1 VHTGSKKIPMAYVL
15 ENAPRVTFLVI
26 GNNLVLWKI
35 NTYKKNIFPTRSVLE
50 PVGACY
56 SRLANEPVA

>member
-1 VHTGSKKIPMAYVL
+1 MRTGSKKIPMAYVL